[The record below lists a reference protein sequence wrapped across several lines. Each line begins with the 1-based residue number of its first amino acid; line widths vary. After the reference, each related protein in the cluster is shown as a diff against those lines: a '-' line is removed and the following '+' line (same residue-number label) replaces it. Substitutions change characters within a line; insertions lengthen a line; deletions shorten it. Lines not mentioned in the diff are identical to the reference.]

1 MICDGCNDGRPCCRP
16 AAEARAEEAAGN
28 PRYTMKTYL
37 RILQFAKPYSRF
49 VPLYTIYTFLGIIF
63 GLFNFTLII
72 PLLNVLFGE
81 VGQKEAVVMAATK
94 PEFALNIEFFKEFFN
109 YYFGQIILQEGR
121 EGALLFVCVMVIIS
135 VFLANLFRYLA
146 FRIVGALRAHVVRNM
161 RHTVYQRVTELHLG
175 YFSNERKGDL
185 MTRLTVDIQEVESSV
200 VSTLT
205 VVVREPI
212 SIIAFFILLFNMS
225 VELTLFSLILLPLS
239 GGIIAGIS
247 KRLKRKAKEGQNSLS
262 FILTIID
269 ETLSGMRVVKAFN
282 AEPFILS
289 KFQDQNSRY
298 ARIQRSIANKRDLAS
313 PLSEFLGV
321 SVVAG
326 LLLYGGTLV
335 LNQESDLSAS
345 EFITYI
351 ILFSQVLVP
360 AKAMSAAFSNIQR
373 GLVSGD
379 RVLQVID
386 TKPQIVNKP
395 NAKVLPAFKE
405 EIEFRNVSF
414 AYGDKPVLQDINIH
428 IKKGTT
434 VALVGPSGGGKSTMA
449 DLLPR
454 FYDPTGGAILLD
466 GHDIRDYTMESVRAQ
481 MGVVTQESILF
492 NDTIFNNIAFN
503 KTEATEEE
511 VIAAAKIAN
520 AHEFIINT
528 EAGYQTMIG
537 DRGGK
542 LSGGQRQRL
551 SIARAIL
558 QNPPILILD
567 EATSALDTES
577 EKLVQE
583 ALNNLMKNRTSVVI
597 AHRLS
602 TIQHADQILVLQQG
616 RVVERGT
623 HDELL
628 ENSGL
633 YAKLTQMQLT
643 V

>member
-1 MICDGCNDGRPCCRP
+1 
-16 AAEARAEEAAGN
+16 
-28 PRYTMKTYL
+28 MKTYL
-37 RILQFAKPYSRF
+37 RILEFAKPYSRF
-49 VPLYTIYTFLGIIF
+49 VPLYSIYTILGIIF
-63 GLFNFTLII
+63 GLFNFTLLI
-72 PLLNVLFGE
+72 PLLDVLFGK
-81 VGQKEAVVMAATK
+81 VGQEEVMAMVANK
-94 PEFALNIEFFKEFFN
+94 PEFALNLKFFQDFF
-109 YYFGQIILQEGR
+109 YYHFGQIILDEGR
-121 EGALLFVCVMVIIS
+121 QGALLFVCIIIVIS

-146 FRIVGALRAHVVRNM
+146 FRIIGELRAHVVRNM
-161 RHTVYQRVTELHLG
+161 RRAVYKRVTELHMG

-185 MTRLTVDIQEVESSV
+185 MTRMTVDIQEVESSV

-205 VVVREPI
+205 VVIREPI
-212 SIIAFFILLFNMS
+212 SIIAFFVLLFNMS
-225 VELTLFSLILLPLS
+225 VELTLFTLILLPIS

-247 KRLKRKAKEGQNSLS
+247 KRLKRKAQEGQSSLS

-269 ETLSGMRVVKAFN
+269 ETLSGMRVIKAFN

-289 KFQDQNSRY
+289 KFHDQNNRY

-326 LLLYGGTLV
+326 LLLYGGTMV
-335 LNQESDLSAS
+335 LNQQSDLSAS

-360 AKAMSAAFSNIQR
+360 AKAMSSAFSNIQR

-395 NAKVLPAFKE
+395 NAKVLPAFQN

-414 AYGDKPVLQDINIH
+414 AYGKKSVLQDINFKIQ
-428 IKKGTT
+428 KGKTI
-434 VALVGPSGGGKSTMA
+434 ALVGPSGGGKSTLA
-449 DLLPR
+449 DLVPR
-454 FYDPTGGAILLD
+454 FYDPTEGAILIDNL
-466 GHDIRDYTMESVRAQ
+466 DIRDYTIESVRAQ
-481 MGVVTQESILF
+481 IGVVTQESILF

-503 KTEATEEE
+503 KTDATEEE

-520 AHEFIINT
+520 AHEFIVHT
-528 EAGYQTMIG
+528 EEGYQTVIG

-583 ALNNLMKNRTSVVI
+583 ALTNLMKNRTSIVI

-602 TIQHADQILVLQQG
+602 TIQHADEILVLQKG
-616 RVVERGT
+616 KVVERGT

-628 ENSGL
+628 QTSGL
-633 YAKLTQMQLT
+633 YAKLTQMQL
-643 V
+643 VQ